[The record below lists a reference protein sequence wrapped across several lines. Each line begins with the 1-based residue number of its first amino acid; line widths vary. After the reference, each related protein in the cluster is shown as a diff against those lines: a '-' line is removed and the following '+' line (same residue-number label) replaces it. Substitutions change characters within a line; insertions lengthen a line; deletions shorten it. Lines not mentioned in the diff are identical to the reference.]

1 MKDQY
6 PAGAHPDG
14 AGTPALPSPEQLP
27 LEIFMG
33 ILDIK
38 ETLREKHQS
47 DAEAI
52 CIDAILNAAEQYCQA
67 NPDKARTALDFL
79 QHIIAATKGTAAE
92 RTATRSRLILQRLSY
107 ADGDAPAKEGSATT
121 AQQVLLFY
129 YLLNSLGIN
138 FHTASKAAIIRFIKW
153 FTGRNA
159 QNIKEKLDF
168 QKELPKFLPD
178 LRAVAGQV
186 DFLLPR
192 IAQLIRNEISSLDP
206 DDFLAG
212 ED

>member
-14 AGTPALPSPEQLP
+14 TGTPALPSPEQLP

-38 ETLREKHQS
+38 ETLREKHQA

-52 CIDAILNAAEQYCQA
+52 CIDAILSAAEQYCQA

-92 RTATRSRLILQRLSY
+92 RTATRSRLILQRLSH
-107 ADGDAPAKEGSATT
+107 ADGEAHAKEGSATT

-129 YLLNSLGIN
+129 YIFHALGIN
-138 FHTASKAAIIRFIKW
+138 WSNSYKSDWARLLGWLFGRGEQSIR
-153 FTGRNA
+153 
-159 QNIKEKLDF
+159 EKLYF
-168 QKELPKFLPD
+168 KFDDPSTRSNFRILLGHIEP
-178 LRAVAGQV
+178 
-186 DFLLPR
+186 LLPS
-192 IAQLIRNEISSLDP
+192 IATQIRRDMSTDE
-206 DDFLAG
+206 
-212 ED
+212 